1 MQTTTTTSTSLQQ
14 LNTQLNTIALPFTDN
29 DHDDDLLPLR
39 VRFTREIQDTH
50 PITNQPR
57 TTRLTVNGP
66 LPNIKDRSYR
76 NFAAKRQNYLTKINL
91 TALTAMRAA
100 QTESHK
106 AATAIARNARRQAR
120 REIAEA
126 KRLYKRVTSFLTDNY
141 LPTELGNITDS
152 DVATDDDN

>member
-1 MQTTTTTSTSLQQ
+1 MQTTTTTSTSLQH
-14 LNTQLNTIALPFTDN
+14 LNTQLNAITLPFT
-29 DHDDDLLPLR
+29 DDDLLPLR

-76 NFAAKRQNYLTKINL
+76 HFAAKRQQYLTKINI
-91 TALTAMRAA
+91 TALNAMRAA

-106 AATAIARNARRQAR
+106 AATAIARQARRQAR